1 MYSETPIYDALN
13 EQTRCFTDTM
23 VHPIHQRV
31 AVEQSLAANAL
42 ADMKSEKTIP
52 LEGWSPGATDAIK
65 DLNQAI
71 QRGSR
76 MVGSESYI
84 NFINN
89 QIRNGHI
96 PSHEVTAFRKLG
108 DTV

>member
-13 EQTRCFTDTM
+13 EQTRYFTDTK
-23 VHPIHQRV
+23 HPIHQRV
-31 AVEQSLAANAL
+31 TIKQSLAVNAL
-42 ADMKSEKTIP
+42 ADMEFKKTIS
-52 LEGWSPGATDAIK
+52 LEGWSPGATNAIN

-76 MVGSESYI
+76 TVRNESYI

-89 QIRNGHI
+89 QIRNGRI